1 MEGKIA
7 EFKLGNTTVM
17 GVFRHKWDSPEN
29 LYTSVHEYK
38 TKKLGIFYRKDMCL
52 RESRGNPKYNL
63 YPSFMLGLNLIW
75 AKCWIEINYNI
86 HHSEV

>member
-1 MEGKIA
+1 MAGKIA

-17 GVFRHKWDSPEN
+17 GVFRHKWDSTEN

-38 TKKLGIFYRKDMCL
+38 TKELGIFYRKDMCL